1 MTAAASSASAITS
14 RMAASSTSRSTSGRL
29 LRRAS
34 ILTPGSASLKV
45 VAIGVHSPDYPAWL
59 LTEVAAFGTFGLVW
73 LAATFA
79 IVERRRP
86 F

>member
-1 MTAAASSASAITS
+1 M
-14 RMAASSTSRSTSGRL
+14 
-29 LRRAS
+29 
-34 ILTPGSASLKV
+34 
-45 VAIGVHSPDYPAWL
+45 GVHSPDYPAWL
-59 LTEVAAFGTFGLVW
+59 MTEVTAFGAFAIVW

>member
-1 MTAAASSASAITS
+1 
-14 RMAASSTSRSTSGRL
+14 MAEEVGVMA
-29 LRRAS
+29 
-34 ILTPGSASLKV
+34 V
-45 VAIGVHSPDYPAWL
+45 GVHSPDYPGWVADE
-59 LTEVAAFGTFGLVW
+59 TAAFGTFGMAW